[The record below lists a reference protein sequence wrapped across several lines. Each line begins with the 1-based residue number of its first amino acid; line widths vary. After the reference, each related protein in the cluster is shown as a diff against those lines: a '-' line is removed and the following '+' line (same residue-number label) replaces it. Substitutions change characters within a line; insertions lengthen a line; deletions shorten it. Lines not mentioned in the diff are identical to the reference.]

1 VQQQFV
7 ESTIYILCMVTSL
20 VAMWL
25 LLRSYR
31 RNRSRLLLWSAA
43 AFVAFA
49 LNNLLLFFDLVV
61 LPTSID
67 LRPLRALTALVGV
80 GILLYAFIW
89 EID

>member
-1 VQQQFV
+1 MTQFL
-7 ESTIYILCMVTSL
+7 ESTVYILCMLTSL
-20 VAMWL
+20 VAMGL

-49 LNNLLLFFDLVV
+49 LNNLCLFFDLVV

-67 LRPLRALTALVGV
+67 LRPVRAFTALVGV

>member
-1 VQQQFV
+1 VPQLF
-7 ESTIYILCMVTSL
+7 ESTIYLLCMLTSL

-31 RNRSRLLLWSAA
+31 QNRSRLLLWSAA

-61 LPTSID
+61 LPVTVD
-67 LRPLRALTALVGV
+67 LRPYRAVTALVGV
-80 GILLYAFIW
+80 AILLYAFIW

>member
-1 VQQQFV
+1 VPQLF
-7 ESTIYILCMVTSL
+7 ESTVYILCMVTSF

-61 LPTSID
+61 LPASID
-67 LRPLRALTALVGV
+67 LRPARALTALIGV
-80 GILLYAFIW
+80 AILLYAFIW

>member
-1 VQQQFV
+1 VQQLL
-7 ESTIYILCMVTSL
+7 ESTVYILCMVTSL

-31 RNRSRLLLWSAA
+31 RNRSHLLLWSAA
-43 AFVAFA
+43 AFIAFA
-49 LNNLLLFFDLVV
+49 VNNLLLFFDIVV
-61 LPTSID
+61 LPASID
-67 LRPLRALTALVGV
+67 LRPARALTALIGV

>member
-1 VQQQFV
+1 VQQFF
-7 ESTIYILCMVTSL
+7 ESTVYILCMVTSL

-61 LPTSID
+61 FPVSVD
-67 LRPLRALTALVGV
+67 LRPYRVLTALIGV
-80 GILLYAFIW
+80 AILLYAFIW

>member
-1 VQQQFV
+1 
-7 ESTIYILCMVTSL
+7 MVTSL

-31 RNRSRLLLWSAA
+31 QNRSRLLLWSAA

-61 LPTSID
+61 FPVSID
-67 LRPLRALTALVGV
+67 LRPFRALTALIGV
-80 GILLYAFIW
+80 AILLYAFIW

>member
-1 VQQQFV
+1 MPQIF
-7 ESTIYILCMVTSL
+7 ESTVYILCLVTSL

-31 RNRSRLLLWSAA
+31 QNRSRLLLWSAV

-49 LNNLLLFFDLVV
+49 LNNLMLFFDLVV
-61 LPTSID
+61 LPASID
-67 LRPLRALTALVGV
+67 LRPARALTALVGV
-80 GILLYAFIW
+80 AILLYAFIW

>member
-1 VQQQFV
+1 MQQLF
-7 ESTIYILCMVTSL
+7 ESTIYILCMVTSI

-49 LNNLLLFFDLVV
+49 LNNLFLFLDLVV
-61 LPTSID
+61 LPASID
-67 LRPLRALTALVGV
+67 LRPVRALTALIGV
-80 GILLYAFIW
+80 AILLYAFIW

>member
-1 VQQQFV
+1 MPQLF
-7 ESTIYILCMVTSL
+7 ESTVYILCMVTSF

-61 LPTSID
+61 LPASID
-67 LRPLRALTALVGV
+67 LRPVRALTALIGV
-80 GILLYAFIW
+80 AILLYAFIW

>member
-1 VQQQFV
+1 MQIF
-7 ESTIYILCMVTSL
+7 ESTVYMLCMIASL
-20 VAMWL
+20 IAMWL

-31 RNRSRLLLWSAA
+31 QNGTRLLLWSAV

-49 LNNLLLFFDLVV
+49 FNNLMLFFDLVV

-80 GILLYAFIW
+80 SILLYAFIW

>member
-1 VQQQFV
+1 MQFF
-7 ESTIYILCMVTSL
+7 ESTIYVLCLVTSL

-31 RNRSRLLLWSAA
+31 RNGSRLLLWSAA

-49 LNNLLLFFDLVV
+49 LNNLLLFLDLVV
-61 LPTSID
+61 LPASVD
-67 LRPLRALTALVGV
+67 LRPARALTALVGV

>member
-1 VQQQFV
+1 MPQLF
-7 ESTIYILCMVTSL
+7 ESTVYILCMVTSF

-61 LPTSID
+61 LPASID
-67 LRPLRALTALVGV
+67 LRPARALTALIGMA
-80 GILLYAFIW
+80 ILLYAFIW

>member
-1 VQQQFV
+1 
-7 ESTIYILCMVTSL
+7 MVTSL

>member
-1 VQQQFV
+1 VIQLF
-7 ESTIYILCMVTSL
+7 ESTVYILCAVTSL

-49 LNNLLLFFDLVV
+49 LNNLLLFLDLVV

-67 LRPLRALTALVGV
+67 LRGPRAAAALIGV
-80 GILLYAFIW
+80 GILLYAFIF